1 MGLTT
6 FYVSEIDYCT
16 TTAGGADSGA
26 TTAAGADSGATTA
39 AGVDSGA
46 TTAAGADSGAT
57 TAAGADSDATTAAGS
72 AAAGGKVC
80 DFPKDV
86 TGQLYTIPDIKTNE
100 AGTLKFVFEK
110 PKAGSISMKI
120 VDQPGIL
127 WLCSDSSSSSGSA
140 TEKHECVSIINPV
153 PAGTY
158 TLEVSS
164 GDANADD
171 YTPWTTPPLLTTFYV
186 GDIDYCTTA
195 A

>member
-1 MGLTT
+1 MG
-6 FYVSEIDYCT
+6 
-16 TTAGGADSGA
+16 GP
-26 TTAAGADSGATTA
+26 TTAAGADSGP
-39 AGVDSGA
+39 
-46 TTAAGADSGAT
+46 TTAAGADSGPT
-57 TAAGADSDATTAAGS
+57 TAAGADFGPTTAAGS

-80 DFPKDV
+80 GFPKDV

-110 PKAGSISMKI
+110 PKAGPISMKI
-120 VDQPGIL
+120 VDGPLIG
-127 WLCSDSSSSSGSA
+127 WSCSDSSASSSSGSA

-164 GDANADD
+164 GDANADG

>member
-1 MGLTT
+1 M
-6 FYVSEIDYCT
+6 
-16 TTAGGADSGA
+16 
-26 TTAAGADSGATTA
+26 
-39 AGVDSGA
+39 
-46 TTAAGADSGAT
+46 
-57 TAAGADSDATTAAGS
+57 
-72 AAAGGKVC
+72 
-80 DFPKDV
+80 

-120 VDQPGIL
+120 VDQPLIG
-127 WLCSDSSSSSGSA
+127 WSCSDSSASSSSGSA
-140 TEKHECVSIINPV
+140 TEKHECVSIVGNPV

-158 TLEVSS
+158 TVEVSS

-171 YTPWTTPPLLTTFYV
+171 YTPWTTPPLLTTFFV

>member
-1 MGLTT
+1 M
-6 FYVSEIDYCT
+6 
-16 TTAGGADSGA
+16 
-26 TTAAGADSGATTA
+26 
-39 AGVDSGA
+39 GA

-120 VDQPGIL
+120 MDQPTIV
-127 WLCSDSSSSSGSA
+127 WSCSDSSSSSSSSSSSA
-140 TEKHECVSIINPV
+140 TEKHECVSLNSV

-158 TLEVSS
+158 TVEVSS
-164 GDANADD
+164 GDAA
-171 YTPWTTPPLLTTFYV
+171 
-186 GDIDYCTTA
+186 
-195 A
+195 